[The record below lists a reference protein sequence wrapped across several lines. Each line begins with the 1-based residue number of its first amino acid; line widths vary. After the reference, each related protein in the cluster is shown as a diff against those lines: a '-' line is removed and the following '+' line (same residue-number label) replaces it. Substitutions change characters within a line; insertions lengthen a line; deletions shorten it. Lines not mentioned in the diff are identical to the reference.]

1 MEQGVGSKEQG
12 AESREQGVGCREQ
25 GIEDFAIAKLGIYS
39 RCSFM
44 TQHAVSLHALS
55 KESVEGQCERQNRKI
70 HILVVCSLCLFSC
83 LQYA

>member
-1 MEQGVGSKEQG
+1 MLFREQGVGSREQG
-12 AESREQGVGCREQ
+12 ARSREQ

-39 RCSFM
+39 RCSFR
-44 TQHAVSLHALS
+44 TQHAVSLHALG